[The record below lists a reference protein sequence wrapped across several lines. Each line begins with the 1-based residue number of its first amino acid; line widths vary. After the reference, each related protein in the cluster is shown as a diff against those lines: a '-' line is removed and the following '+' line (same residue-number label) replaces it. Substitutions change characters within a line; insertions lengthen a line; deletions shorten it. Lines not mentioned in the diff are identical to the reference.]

1 MYVLAGSVDMY
12 KSAGSNWKDFYYIL
26 PIGTAEVTEPVTDVI
41 TEPTESTVVL
51 TWPTSNNAASYTIQI
66 TKDGVLFCTLI
77 FNANGQLIGIAFAPG
92 REGAYHAPAAIMT
105 ANGLQFTV
113 TGLDS
118 NTQYGYSVTAKDAN
132 DQTVATYS
140 GEFTTTSEGIAT
152 GIEETSSS
160 LQGGD
165 RGRLILHN
173 GQIFILRGDKTY
185 TLQGQEVR

>member
-1 MYVLAGSVDMY
+1 MFCRTRSTCTRQ
-12 KSAGSNWKDFYYIL
+12 L
-26 PIGTAEVTEPVTDVI
+26 PFGEI
-41 TEPTESTVVL
+41 S
-51 TWPTSNNAASYTIQI
+51 TSNNAASYTIQI
-66 TKDGVLFCTLI
+66 TKDGVLFCTLT
-77 FNANGQLIGIAFAPG
+77 FNANGQLTGIAFASSRDG
-92 REGAYHAPAAIMT
+92 QAHAPQAIMT

-118 NTQYGYSVTAKDAN
+118 NTQYGYNLTAKDAN
-132 DQTVATYS
+132 DQTIATYS

-173 GQIFILRGDKTY
+173 GQIFILRGEKVY
-185 TLQGQEVR
+185 TLQGQEVK